1 MFCMFCSS
9 KEQGSHSMYVKVR
22 HSVRIRLLLASL
34 GLEAVRGFARKLFL
48 RCIRAAE
55 RPLSN
60 HRCDCGL
67 LMPSHF
73 LAHQETQADSDQ
85 TISFLFVDYLHLT
98 IHSHNMFLF
107 SCQGWNRYFAIVQ
120 MVEFCPVCPGLF
132 S

>member
-1 MFCMFCSS
+1 
-9 KEQGSHSMYVKVR
+9 
-22 HSVRIRLLLASL
+22 
-34 GLEAVRGFARKLFL
+34 
-48 RCIRAAE
+48 
-55 RPLSN
+55 
-60 HRCDCGL
+60 L

-73 LAHQETQADSDQ
+73 LAHQETQADSDH

-132 S
+132 SWHAMYIWYNHIYIYNWIILDLRTINCLSTNRRKCMQSFSNHF